1 MRDFPPTTTAFL
13 PVPDAQAPDTS
24 SPGAF
29 LRWHLGQQRSVIV
42 ASALVGILWQL
53 PLTVG
58 PWLVGRTVDRGI
70 LPGDWDAI
78 WLWSGLL
85 LLVTLVGAVFGIAMH
100 TLIVRSWLIAL
111 YGTTQMVARKA
122 VQLGHVL
129 PRRAP
134 TGEVLSVASSDS
146 DEFGALTEI
155 TARASAQLVAYLI
168 VAAIVLSTS
177 LPLGHPGPRRRAR
190 ARRRRLPDAAPAAPP
205 AGRRAH
211 PQRRADLD
219 GDRHRRGAADPARHR
234 RRADVRPQ
242 LRGAVAAHPRGGRL
256 GRDLA
261 GRHRGHRRAH
271 VGLLPGRPDVGR
283 HPRGAHRRPDGRPAD
298 LVPRLRPLHG
308 RPDPHLLRVRPE
320 GHPGAGLG
328 AQGDRALRAGAALA
342 RAHGAAA
349 AVGRGRPRRRGQ
361 RRSSRARVG

>member
-29 LRWHLGQQRSVIV
+29 LRWHMAQQRSVIV

-177 LPLGHPGPRRRAR
+177 LQLGI
-190 ARRRRLPDAAPAAPP
+190 LVLVAAPVLV
-205 AGRRAH
+205 G
-211 PQRRADLD
+211 
-219 GDRHRRGAADPARHR
+219 
-234 RRADVRPQ
+234 
-242 LRGAVAAHPRGGRL
+242 VAFPM
-256 GRDLA
+256 
-261 GRHRGHRRAH
+261 
-271 VGLLPGRPDVGR
+271 
-283 HPRGAHRRPDGRPAD
+283 
-298 LVPRLRPLHG
+298 LRPLH
-308 RPDPHLLRVRPE
+308 RRQAVERTRSAELTSMATDIV
-320 GHPGAGLG
+320 AGLRILRG
-328 AQGDRALRAGAALA
+328 IGGERTFGRNYAGQSQRTRVAGVSAGIWQAAIEAIGVLMSGCFLVVLMWAGTREVLTGDLTVGQLISFLGYGLFMVGPIRTFFEFAQKVTRALVSARKAIAALRAGAALA
-342 RAHGAAA
+342 RARRAAA
-349 AVGRGRPRRRGQ
+349 AVGRGTTCSTRPAG
-361 RRSSRARVG
+361 SSRARVG